1 MSEEVKG
8 KLIDLFWES
17 IEDWTWGDW
26 CSTSSKDKE
35 EIVVDAIADLG
46 LEVDIDEAYDLFY
59 EWASGLDESSF
70 DDYYDEYG
78 DEEV

>member
-1 MSEEVKG
+1 MRKEIKE
-8 KLIDLFWES
+8 KLIDIFLDS
-17 IEDWTWGDW
+17 IFGWTWSDW
-26 CSTSSKDKE
+26 CSTGSKDKE
-35 EIVVDAIADLG
+35 EIVADAIADLG
-46 LEVDIDEAYDLFY
+46 LEVDVDEAYDLFY